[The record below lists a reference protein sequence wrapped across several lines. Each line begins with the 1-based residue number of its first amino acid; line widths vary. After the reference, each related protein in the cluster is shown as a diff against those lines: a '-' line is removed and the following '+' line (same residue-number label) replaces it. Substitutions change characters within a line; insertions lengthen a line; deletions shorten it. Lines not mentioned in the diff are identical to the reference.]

1 MRAKWKIILVLLGI
15 VLVSALA
22 GGVVGVKLAERA
34 MKHRHAP
41 ETWNQTAMRTLQ
53 RRLKL
58 TPEQAQKTQAI
69 LDSGVEEMKGIRL
82 ETIGRTNAVIE
93 RFIREIDQEITPGQR
108 AEFEKFKN
116 ERGEVTLDLRKVEPR
131 KP

>member
-1 MRAKWKIILVLLGI
+1 
-15 VLVSALA
+15 
-22 GGVVGVKLAERA
+22 